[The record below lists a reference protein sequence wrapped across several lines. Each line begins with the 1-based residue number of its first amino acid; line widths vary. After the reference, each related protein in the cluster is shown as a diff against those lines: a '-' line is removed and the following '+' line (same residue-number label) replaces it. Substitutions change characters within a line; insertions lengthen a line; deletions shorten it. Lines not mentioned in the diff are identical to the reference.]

1 MKNNKTKSFRQK
13 LHEIIFEADT
23 FYGKLFDVILLSS
36 ILLSII
42 GVMLESVVVMEE
54 MDEIDKKYHE
64 IIMVFEWGFTI
75 LFTIEYFF
83 RIYAVNRPFKYIFS
97 FMGIVDLLAIIP
109 TYLIFIFPAVHWMS
123 VIRAIRLIRIFR
135 IFKLSRYLRGAH
147 TMQIALRS
155 SRPKIIV
162 FLLSVMLLVIILGT
176 LMYIIESSVRTNGFE
191 NIPNSIYW
199 SIITLTTVGYGNIVP
214 MTILGKIVASFI
226 MILGYGIIAVP
237 TGIVTAEFSRK
248 RKEKVNTQV
257 CPDCTAEGHEME
269 AKFCNKC
276 GAELNP

>member
-1 MKNNKTKSFRQK
+1 MKDNNTKSFKQK
-13 LHEIIFEADT
+13 VHEIIFEADT
-23 FYGKLFDVILLSS
+23 TNGKLFDVILLAA

-42 GVMLESVVVMEE
+42 GVMLESV
-54 MDEIDKKYHE
+54 DEIDKKYHE
-64 IIMVFEWGFTI
+64 LIMAFEWGFTI

-83 RIYAVNRPFKYIFS
+83 RIYAVNRPLKYIFS

-162 FLLSVMLLVIILGT
+162 FLLSIMLFVIILGT
-176 LMYIIESSVRTNGFE
+176 LMYIIENSVGTNGFE

-248 RKEKVNTQV
+248 KREKVSTQA
-257 CPDCTAEGHEME
+257 CPDCSAEGHEME
-269 AKFCNKC
+269 ATFCNKC

>member
-1 MKNNKTKSFRQK
+1 MENNNTNSFRQK
-13 LHEIIFEADT
+13 IHEIIFEADT
-23 FYGKLFDVILLSS
+23 TSGKLFDIILLTA
-36 ILLSII
+36 ILLSIV
-42 GVMLESVVVMEE
+42 GVMLESVY
-54 MDEIDKKYHE
+54 EIDRKYHE
-64 IIMVFEWGFTI
+64 LIIAFEWGFTI

-109 TYLIFIFPAVHWMS
+109 TYLIFILPAAHSLS

-162 FLLSVMLLVIILGT
+162 FLLSVILLV
-176 LMYIIESSVRTNGFE
+176 
-191 NIPNSIYW
+191 NSIYW
-199 SIITLTTVGYGNIVP
+199 AIITLTTVGYGNIVP
-214 MTILGKIVASFI
+214 MTIFGKIVASFI

-257 CPDCTAEGHEME
+257 CPDCTAEGHDINAE
-269 AKFCNKC
+269 FCNKC
-276 GAELNP
+276 GAKL

>member
-1 MKNNKTKSFRQK
+1 MENNNTNSFRQK
-13 LHEIIFEADT
+13 IHEIIFEADT
-23 FYGKLFDVILLSS
+23 TNGKLFDIILLAA
-36 ILLSII
+36 ILLSIV
-42 GVMLESVVVMEE
+42 GVMLESVY
-54 MDEIDKKYHE
+54 EIDRKYHE
-64 IIMVFEWGFTI
+64 LIIAFEWGFTI

-109 TYLIFIFPAVHWMS
+109 TYLIFILPAAHSLS

-162 FLLSVMLLVIILGT
+162 FLLSVILLVIILGT
-176 LMYIIESSVRTNGFE
+176 LMYVIESGARTNGFE

-199 SIITLTTVGYGNIVP
+199 AIITLTTVGYGNIVP
-214 MTILGKIVASFI
+214 MTIFGKIVASFI

>member
-1 MKNNKTKSFRQK
+1 MKDNNTKSFKQK
-13 LHEIIFEADT
+13 VHEIIFEADT
-23 FYGKLFDVILLSS
+23 ANGKLFDVILLAA

-42 GVMLESVVVMEE
+42 GVMLESV
-54 MDEIDKKYHE
+54 DEIDKKYHE
-64 IIMVFEWGFTI
+64 LIMAFEWGFTI

-83 RIYAVNRPFKYIFS
+83 RIYAVNRPLKYIFS

-162 FLLSVMLLVIILGT
+162 FLLSIMLFVIILGT
-176 LMYIIESSVRTNGFE
+176 LMYIIENSVGTNGFE

-248 RKEKVNTQV
+248 KREKVSTQA
-257 CPDCTAEGHEME
+257 CPDCSAEGHEME
-269 AKFCNKC
+269 ATFCNKC

>member
-1 MKNNKTKSFRQK
+1 MENNNTNSFRQK
-13 LHEIIFEADT
+13 IHEIIFEADT
-23 FYGKLFDVILLSS
+23 TNGKLFDIILLAA
-36 ILLSII
+36 ILLSIV
-42 GVMLESVVVMEE
+42 GVMLESVY
-54 MDEIDKKYHE
+54 EIDRKYHE
-64 IIMVFEWGFTI
+64 LIIAFEWGFTI

-109 TYLIFIFPAVHWMS
+109 TYLIFILPAAHSLS

-162 FLLSVMLLVIILGT
+162 FLLSVILLVIILGT
-176 LMYIIESSVRTNGFE
+176 LMYVIESGARTNGFE

-199 SIITLTTVGYGNIVP
+199 AIITLTTVGYGNIVP
-214 MTILGKIVASFI
+214 MTIFGKIVASFI

-257 CPDCTAEGHEME
+257 CPDCTAEGHKIE

>member
-1 MKNNKTKSFRQK
+1 MKDNNTKSFKQK
-13 LHEIIFEADT
+13 VHEIIFEADT
-23 FYGKLFDVILLSS
+23 VTGKLFDVILLAA

-42 GVMLESVVVMEE
+42 GVMLESV
-54 MDEIDKKYHE
+54 DEIDKKYHE
-64 IIMVFEWGFTI
+64 LIMAFEWGFTI

-109 TYLIFIFPAVHWMS
+109 TYLIFIFPAAHSLS

-176 LMYIIESSVRTNGFE
+176 LMYIIENDARTNGFE

>member
-1 MKNNKTKSFRQK
+1 MKDNNTKSFKQK
-13 LHEIIFEADT
+13 VHEIIFEADT
-23 FYGKLFDVILLSS
+23 VTGKLFDVILLAA

-42 GVMLESVVVMEE
+42 GVMLESV
-54 MDEIDKKYHE
+54 DEIDKKYHE
-64 IIMVFEWGFTI
+64 LIMAFEWGFTI

-83 RIYAVNRPFKYIFS
+83 RIYAVNRPLKYIFS

-176 LMYIIESSVRTNGFE
+176 LMYIIESGASTNGFE
-191 NIPNSIYW
+191 NIPDSIYW
-199 SIITLTTVGYGNIVP
+199 AIITLTTVGYGNIVP
-214 MTILGKIVASFI
+214 MTIFGKIVASFI

-248 RKEKVNTQV
+248 RKEKVSTQV

>member
-1 MKNNKTKSFRQK
+1 MKDNNTKSFKQK
-13 LHEIIFEADT
+13 VHEIIFEADT
-23 FYGKLFDVILLSS
+23 ANGKLFDVILLAA

-42 GVMLESVVVMEE
+42 GVMLESV
-54 MDEIDKKYHE
+54 DEIDKKYHE
-64 IIMVFEWGFTI
+64 LIMAFEWGFTI

-83 RIYAVNRPFKYIFS
+83 RIYAVNRPLKYIFS

-162 FLLSVMLLVIILGT
+162 FLLSIMLFVIILGT
-176 LMYIIESSVRTNGFE
+176 LMYIIENSVGTNGFE

-248 RKEKVNTQV
+248 KMEKVSTQA
-257 CPDCTAEGHEME
+257 CPDCSAEGHEME
-269 AKFCNKC
+269 ATFCNKC

>member
-1 MKNNKTKSFRQK
+1 MKDNNAKSFKQK
-13 LHEIIFEADT
+13 VHEIIFEADT
-23 FYGKLFDVILLSS
+23 VTGKLFDVILLAA

-42 GVMLESVVVMEE
+42 GVMLESVN
-54 MDEIDKKYHE
+54 EIDKKYHE
-64 IIMVFEWGFTI
+64 LIMAFEWGFTI

-83 RIYAVNRPFKYIFS
+83 RIYAVNRSFKYIFS

-162 FLLSVMLLVIILGT
+162 FLLSVMLSVIILGT
-176 LMYIIESSVRTNGFE
+176 LMYIIENSARTNGFE

>member
-1 MKNNKTKSFRQK
+1 MENNNTNLFRHK
-13 LHEIIFEADT
+13 IYEIIFEADT
-23 FYGKLFDVILLSS
+23 FYGKLFDIVLLITIVSS
-36 ILLSII
+36 V
-42 GVMLESVVVMEE
+42 GAVMLES
-54 MDEIDKKYHE
+54 IDSIHQQYGD
-64 IIMVFEWGFTI
+64 ILRIFEWIVTI
-75 LFTIEYFF
+75 LFTIEYFL
-83 RIYAVNRPFKYIFS
+83 RIYAVNKPLKYISS
-97 FMGIVDLLAIIP
+97 FMGIIDLLAIIP
-109 TYLIFIFPAVHWMS
+109 TYLIFIFPAAHFFTVVRS
-123 VIRAIRLIRIFR
+123 IRLIRVFR
-135 IFKLSRYLRGAH
+135 VFKLSHYLRGAH

-162 FLLSVMLLVIILGT
+162 FLLSIMLLVIILGT

-248 RKEKVNTQV
+248 KREEISTQS
-257 CPDCTAEGHEME
+257 CPDCSLEGHDINS
-269 AKFCNKC
+269 KFCNKC
-276 GAELNP
+276 SAELNP